1 MAVFRVEKNR
11 NYTVMSNFHLRDTG
25 LSLKAIGLLSKM
37 LSLTDEWDYTTRGL
51 AMICKEGVDAI
62 GAALRELEKHGY
74 LVRNKCRDS
83 KGRITDTEYII
94 YEQPYQTVPDTID
107 PDTEKPFLDNPDT
120 KNPAQLNKDKSKTDK
135 SMPES
140 SNPDPSGVIE
150 DAGERI
156 EQIGYE
162 TAKKMVQEN
171 IEADILQEQYGK
183 ERINEVVELMA
194 EMLCSHKQMVNIA
207 GNDYPASM
215 VRDRLMQITSAHV
228 EYVFDCLD
236 RNPIPIRN
244 IKKYLLTTLFN
255 APSTMDNYYAALVSQ
270 NRNNP
275 K

>member
-51 AMICKEGVDAI
+51 AMICREGVDAI
-62 GAALRELEKHGY
+62 SAALRELEKHGY

-140 SNPDPSGVIE
+140 SNPDPLGVIE

-162 TAKKMVQEN
+162 TAKKMGQGN

-207 GNDYPASM
+207 GNDYPVIAQCSG
-215 VRDRLMQITSAHV
+215 LYKI
-228 EYVFDCLD
+228 
-236 RNPIPIRN
+236 
-244 IKKYLLTTLFN
+244 
-255 APSTMDNYYAALVSQ
+255 
-270 NRNNP
+270 
-275 K
+275 